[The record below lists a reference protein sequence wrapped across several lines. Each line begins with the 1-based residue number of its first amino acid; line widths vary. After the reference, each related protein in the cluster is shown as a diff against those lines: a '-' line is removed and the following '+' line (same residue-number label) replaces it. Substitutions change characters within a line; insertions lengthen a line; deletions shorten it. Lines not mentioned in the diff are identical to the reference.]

1 MSAVG
6 GTACTTMSSIARR
19 RFLQNGLGLSG
30 ALLLGACGGSGSSS
44 NPNPSPSPSPTPTPA
59 PTPSPTASEC
69 PDDFAGGQQLGVA
82 SFVGESTRPLEQA
95 FDSGLDGRLFTDLSR
110 LGPTNLTTP
119 SESFYIRTRYP
130 DLLVPENPWR
140 ISVLG
145 LPGSPVDLFLD
156 DLLPMAVDQGTQLME
171 CSGNTR
177 SASFGLLSSAD
188 WAGIP
193 LLDVV
198 EQFDLAGATRL
209 LVSGFDHYSQ
219 PSSRS
224 TPGASWI
231 FSIDDLE
238 RTGAFLA
245 TGLNGASLPADHGAP
260 VRLVVPG
267 WYGCTCTKWVNELRF
282 VGEDEP
288 ATSQMREFA
297 SRTHQRGTPELARD
311 YLPAEIDLA
320 AMPVRVEKWLVSGAI
335 LYKVVGIQWGGVA
348 RTDQLE
354 IRFGDGSWQRICMR
368 NVSPAPWALWE
379 HAWRPAAAGTYA
391 ITLRTTDPSIR
402 TRRLDAGYYLRE
414 VAIDQV

>member
-44 NPNPSPSPSPTPTPA
+44 NPSPSPTPTPA

-95 FDSGLDGRLFTDLSR
+95 FDSGLDGRMFTDLSR
-110 LGPTNLTTP
+110 LGPTNLVTP

-209 LVSGFDHYSQ
+209 LVSGFDQYSQ

-245 TGLNGASLPADHGAP
+245 TGLNGASIPADHGAP

-267 WYGCTCTKWVNELRF
+267 
-282 VGEDEP
+282 
-288 ATSQMREFA
+288 
-297 SRTHQRGTPELARD
+297 
-311 YLPAEIDLA
+311 
-320 AMPVRVEKWLVSGAI
+320 
-335 LYKVVGIQWGGVA
+335 
-348 RTDQLE
+348 
-354 IRFGDGSWQRICMR
+354 
-368 NVSPAPWALWE
+368 
-379 HAWRPAAAGTYA
+379 
-391 ITLRTTDPSIR
+391 
-402 TRRLDAGYYLRE
+402 
-414 VAIDQV
+414 

>member
-1 MSAVG
+1 
-6 GTACTTMSSIARR
+6 
-19 RFLQNGLGLSG
+19 
-30 ALLLGACGGSGSSS
+30 
-44 NPNPSPSPSPTPTPA
+44 
-59 PTPSPTASEC
+59 
-69 PDDFAGGQQLGVA
+69 LGVA

-95 FDSGLDGRLFTDLSR
+95 FNSGLDGRLFTDLSK
-110 LGPTNLTTP
+110 LEPTNLVTP
-119 SESFYIRTRYP
+119 NESFYIRTRYP

-188 WAGIP
+188 WAGIR
-193 LLDVV
+193 LLDAIK
-198 EQFDLAGATRL
+198 QFDPMGATRL
-209 LVSGFDHYSQ
+209 LVSGFDQYSQ

-231 FSIDDLE
+231 FSFDELE

-245 TGLNGASLPADHGAP
+245 TALNGAPLPADHGAP

-267 WYGCTCTKWVNELRF
+267 WYGCTCIKWVNELRF

-297 SRTHQRGTPELARD
+297 SRTHQSGTPELARD
-311 YLPAEIDLA
+311 YVPAEIDLA
-320 AMPVRVEKWLVSGAI
+320 ALPVRVEKWLVSGAI
-335 LYKVVGIQWGGVA
+335 LYKVVGIQWGGAA

-354 IRFGDGSWQRICMR
+354 IRFGDGSWERICMTQI
-368 NVSPAPWALWE
+368 PEAPWALWE
-379 HAWRPAAAGTYA
+379 HAWRPAQIGNHA

-402 TRRLDAGYYLRE
+402 TRRLDSGYYLRE